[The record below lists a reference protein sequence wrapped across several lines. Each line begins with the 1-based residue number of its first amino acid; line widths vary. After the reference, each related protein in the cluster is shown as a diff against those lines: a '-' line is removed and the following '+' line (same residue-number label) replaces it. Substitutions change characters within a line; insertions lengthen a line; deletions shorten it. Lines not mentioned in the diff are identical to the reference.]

1 VVVIVMLH
9 MLCLATDSPS
19 RDPHVISNSIHR
31 SQSALGHAAETGHKA
46 LVLKVPFL
54 SVLTPFR

>member
-1 VVVIVMLH
+1 MLH